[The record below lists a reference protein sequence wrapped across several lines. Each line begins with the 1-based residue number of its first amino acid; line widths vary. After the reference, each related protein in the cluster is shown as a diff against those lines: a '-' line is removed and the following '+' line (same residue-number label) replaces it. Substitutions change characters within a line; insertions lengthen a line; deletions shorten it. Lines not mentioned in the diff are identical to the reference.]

1 MLKTSIRCSVGS
13 LMLAVML
20 GCTNSSDTSETPQD
34 NTKNSPEINKAE
46 IIGQVN
52 SNSGTAGVVVSIGS
66 QSTTT
71 DSNGLFVLKDLELNT
86 ENRWIV
92 EFSKDDY
99 VTTQKIVESN
109 DDQLSYSLNV
119 MMTQPDVTKLVD
131 LTQEQAVNL
140 NQNQLSIVLPANSVN
155 GGDENSSIS
164 LTYGDPSSARGK
176 ELFPGDYS
184 ATNDLTESADIIL
197 ESIGFMDISITSES
211 GQDLSELSEPAD
223 VTLRLPPIYQTGG
236 EKSAE
241 FSQGDTIAWW
251 SYNEIEGTWLR
262 EDADPSTEVLDD
274 AMVEEVEGVLYAKAK
289 ITHFSWW
296 NVDRPIEEHAC
307 VSVKVVDS
315 LGNPKANRPVFSEG
329 ISYQFTDTSLTN
341 SQGIATLTVKRTL
354 DSDNPETFKLYTNA
368 GSATFSYPVTS
379 LDEGIVSTDVL
390 YSPATIGSTIST
402 ATGTCT
408 VLTGEISTE
417 LKGTINATV
426 KNQDDTPAANV
437 LVYSS
442 LGDSTMTDDAG
453 IFSFKVPLNS
463 SVYIII
469 PEHFSKSYIT
479 TEANKTLTV
488 EIVLANQSPVITL
501 FKLTPNT
508 GIKNGDSIVASAQAT
523 DPEGDEL
530 TYTWSATHGSFSSFN
545 DSTVNWTAPLE
556 AGSGEITL
564 TVNDSENN
572 EVIRSSF
579 VSWSDAASL
588 DEEFTV
594 RARIGDD
601 VSNSNDIEGIT
612 VVLHAIDNT
621 SIEQV
626 LTTDENGI
634 ANFGILNRDRVT
646 VTIIEEYVE
655 TDEVTY
661 DLQTFVDTVN
671 RPISF
676 EVENYSNSLDMAC
689 NEGNLIDA
697 EVKFIN
703 IPENTDYIRA
713 TGLAFSIY
721 GPEENVATT
730 AKICPEYYNNPD
742 NFMVAIASLDN
753 NYAVVLGHSQ
763 PVYSFVEAGVTI
775 FDLSRTML
783 EIPVVSNLDYPV
795 NIGIYSIDESFQPL
809 WVYGASNFESIKV
822 MDVGIDNYYFH
833 ANNAED
839 DELTYNLAWST
850 EELPESIIINSPN
863 IGLSNIGFDLLNKE
877 FSWNIISN
885 NNADL
890 IGATLESSNVYWH
903 IAAPASTEII
913 RIPQLP
919 ITYAAI
925 DIDVITSKSVDISDY
940 HSVNGYDALIESIF
954 YDDGDFPTLLD
965 MFRGDRSTLSYELGL
980 ELE

>member
-1 MLKTSIRCSVGS
+1 MLKTSIRCSLDS
-13 LMLAVML
+13 LMLVVML
-20 GCTNSSDTSETPQD
+20 GCSNSSDTSETSKD

-52 SNSGTAGVVVSIGS
+52 SDSGTAGVVVSIGS

-71 DSNGLFVLKDLELNT
+71 DSNGLFVLKDLELNA

-119 MMTQPDVTKLVD
+119 IMTLPDVTKLVD

-197 ESIGFMDISITSES
+197 ESIGFMDISITSET

-223 VTLRLPPIYQTGG
+223 VTLRLPAIYQTGG
-236 EKSAE
+236 EKEAE
-241 FSQGDTIAWW
+241 FSHGDSIAWW

-315 LGNPKANRPVFSEG
+315 SGNPKANRPVFAEG
-329 ISYQFTDTSLTN
+329 ISFQFTDTALTN
-341 SQGIATLTVKRTL
+341 SQGIANLTVKRTL
-354 DSDNPETFKLYTNA
+354 DINNPETFKLYTNA
-368 GSATFSYPVTS
+368 GSATFNYPVTS
-379 LDEGIVSTDVL
+379 LDDGIVSTDVL
-390 YSPATIGSTIST
+390 YSPATIGSTISA
-402 ATGTCT
+402 ATGTCK
-408 VLTGEISTE
+408 VLSGEISTE

-426 KNQDDTPAANV
+426 KNQDDTPVANV

-442 LGDSTMTDDAG
+442 LGDSAMTDDAG
-453 IFSFKVPLNS
+453 MFSFKVPLNS

-479 TEANKTLTV
+479 TEANKTITV
-488 EIVLANQSPVITL
+488 DIVLANQSPVITL

-564 TVNDSENN
+564 TVKDSENN

-579 VSWSDAASL
+579 VSWSDAGSVS
-588 DEEFTV
+588 EEFTV
-594 RARIGDD
+594 RARIGND
-601 VSNSNDIEGIT
+601 VANTSDIEGIT
-612 VVLHAIDNT
+612 VVLHGIDKT
-621 SIEQV
+621 SIEQT
-626 LTTDENGI
+626 LITDENGI
-634 ANFGILNRDRVT
+634 ANFGQLSRDRVT
-646 VTIIEEYVE
+646 VTIIEEYTDADE
-655 TDEVTY
+655 TFY
-661 DLQTFVDTVN
+661 DVQTFIDIEN
-671 RPISF
+671 RPISL
-676 EVENYSNSLDMAC
+676 EVENDGNSSYIDC
-689 NEGNLIDA
+689 NVENGTDA
-697 EVKFIN
+697 RVKFIN
-703 IPENTDYIRA
+703 IPENTDYIWA
-713 TGLAFSIY
+713 VGLEAPIF
-721 GPEENVATT
+721 GAEEGVETT
-730 AKICPEYYNNPD
+730 VKVCPEYYNNPD
-742 NFMVAIASLDN
+742 NFMVAIARLN
-753 NYAVVLGHSQ
+753 NNGVVLGHSQ
-763 PVYSFVEAGVTI
+763 PVYSFVEGGVTT
-775 FDLSRTML
+775 FNLSRTMI
-783 EIPVVSNLDYPV
+783 EIPIVSHLDYPV
-795 NIGIYSIDESFQPL
+795 NVGVYSIDESLQYL
-809 WVYGASNFESIKV
+809 GSYSSLNFESIKV
-822 MDVGIDNYYFH
+822 MDVDIDNYYFH

-839 DELTYNLAWST
+839 DELTYNISWST
-850 EELPESIIINSPN
+850 DELPASIVINNPDF
-863 IGLSNIGFDLLNKE
+863 GLSNIGFDASDRE
-877 FSWNIISN
+877 FTWDIVSN

-890 IGATLESSNVYWH
+890 ISATLESSNVYWN
-903 IAAPASTEII
+903 IGAPASTESI

-919 ITYAAI
+919 IAYDAI
-925 DIDVITSKSVDISDY
+925 NIDAITSKSVDITDWQ
-940 HSVNGYDALIESIF
+940 SVNGYDALVEYIF
-954 YDDGDFPTLLD
+954 YDDDNFPTFLD
-965 MFRGDRSTLSYELGL
+965 LFKGDHSTLSYELGR
-980 ELE
+980 ELQ